1 MFIHN
6 VIIKFY
12 HESLYN
18 EEGKNNK
25 KKKKKKLI
33 NGFPKGMPQE
43 STFLAT
49 ESWTYFVKLN
59 AIIMYNNML

>member
-18 EEGKNNK
+18 EEGKNN

-49 ESWTYFVKLN
+49 ESWTYFVKLD
-59 AIIMYNNML
+59 AIIIYNNML